1 MPYLCKFGELS
12 MSFFLT
18 VLKDPQKYVIKNKI
32 FKHAGSRRI
41 QKKYISN
48 ISNIF
53 QDGSN

>member
-1 MPYLCKFGELS
+1 M
-12 MSFFLT
+12 FLK

-32 FKHAGSRRI
+32 FKHAGSRKI

-53 QDGSN
+53 QEESNRLSVLAKAEI